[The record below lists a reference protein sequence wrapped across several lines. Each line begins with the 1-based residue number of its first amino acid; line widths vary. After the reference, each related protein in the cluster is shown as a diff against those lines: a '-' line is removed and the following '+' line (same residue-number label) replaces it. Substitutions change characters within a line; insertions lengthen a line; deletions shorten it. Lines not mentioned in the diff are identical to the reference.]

1 MDYPKRLNEAIQLK
15 NNRKLNEALAIF
27 LELMDEQPQD
37 DYLLSNMGHL
47 YFKMN
52 SYENSLMMLER
63 ACGIRKQGEFVL
75 KLKADVL
82 MKLGRMDEAED
93 ILLSM
98 SLKGFNLDVIKRL
111 IKCFVEQ
118 KKFGD
123 ALNQINRALQVVEYE
138 RDMEITHGEVLIKLG
153 RIDEAGKC
161 FERIIKQNPS
171 DEFAYLRLIMIKLEH
186 KPQEEVIEELRG
198 ILKIPS
204 RSANAYLHDLL
215 ARAYK
220 EIGRYED
227 ALREYQE
234 SLRLKPDN
242 PFTRKQLGFC
252 YARMKDYDGVIRTL
266 SCCLLND
273 PDDTF
278 VRSALLSAY
287 RLAKRL
293 DEARKLFTELI
304 NKYPDKKNLF
314 GIMRKIEKEL
324 AEENLQ
330 VERK

>member
-1 MDYPKRLNEAIQLK
+1 MDYTKRLNEAIQLK

-27 LELMDEQPQD
+27 LELIDEQPQD

-52 SYENSLMMLER
+52 SCENSLRMLER
-63 ACGIRKQGEFVL
+63 ACSIKKQGEFVL

-98 SLKGFNLDVIKRL
+98 LTKGFNLDVIKRL

-138 RDMEITHGEVLIKLG
+138 RDMEITHGEVLVKLG
-153 RIDEAGKC
+153 RREEASDC
-161 FERIIKQNPS
+161 FKRIIKHNPS
-171 DEFAYLRLIMIKLEH
+171 DEFAYLRLVMIKLEH
-186 KPQEEVIEELRG
+186 KPQEEVIEELRE
-198 ILKIPS
+198 ILRIPS

-220 EIGRYED
+220 EIGKYED

-234 SLRLKPDN
+234 SLKLKPDN
-242 PFTRKQLGFC
+242 LFTRKQLGFC
-252 YARMKDYDGVIRTL
+252 YAKMKDYDGVIRIL
-266 SCCLLND
+266 NDCLLND
-273 PDDTF
+273 PDDTY

-287 RLAKRL
+287 RHTKRL
-293 DEARKLFTELI
+293 DEAKKLLTELI
-304 NKYPDKKNLF
+304 SKYPNKKSLY
-314 GIMRKIEKEL
+314 GIIRKIEKW
-324 AEENLQ
+324 
-330 VERK
+330 

>member
-1 MDYPKRLNEAIQLK
+1 MDYTKKLNEAIQLK
-15 NNRKLNEALAIF
+15 NNRKLNEALVIF

-37 DYLLSNMGHL
+37 DYLLSNLGHL

-52 SYENSLMMLER
+52 DYKNSLIMLER
-63 ACGIRKQGEFVL
+63 ACGIKKQGEFVL

-82 MKLGRMDEAED
+82 MRLGRMDEAETV
-93 ILLSM
+93 LLSM
-98 SLKGFNLDVIKRL
+98 LTKGFNLDVIKRL
-111 IKCFVEQ
+111 IKCLVEQ
-118 KKFGD
+118 KRFGD
-123 ALNQINRALQVVEYE
+123 ALNQIIRVLQVIEYD
-138 RDMEITHGEVLIKLG
+138 RDTEITHGEILVKSG
-153 RIDEAGKC
+153 RFDEASDC
-161 FERIIKQNPS
+161 FKRIIKRNPS

-252 YARMKDYDGVIRTL
+252 YAKMKDYDGVIRTL

-278 VRSALLSAY
+278 VRASLLSAY
-287 RLAKRL
+287 RHTKRL
-293 DEARKLFTELI
+293 DEAVKLLTELI

-314 GIMRKIEKEL
+314 GIMRKLKKECSTDIPVC
-324 AEENLQ
+324 AP
-330 VERK
+330 